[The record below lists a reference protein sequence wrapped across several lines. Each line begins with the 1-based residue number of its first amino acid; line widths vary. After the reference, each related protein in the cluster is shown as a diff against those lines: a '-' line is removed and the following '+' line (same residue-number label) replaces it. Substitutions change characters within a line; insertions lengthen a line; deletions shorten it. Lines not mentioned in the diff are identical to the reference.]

1 MFYVIE
7 ILGRCATYFFLTR
20 FLYKIKRF
28 STLARAIQVFG
39 VKSNVKSQRG
49 GTLKVAIEEI
59 VAFTPTHF

>member
-20 FLYKIKRF
+20 FLYEIKRF

-39 VKSNVKSQRG
+39 VKSQRG